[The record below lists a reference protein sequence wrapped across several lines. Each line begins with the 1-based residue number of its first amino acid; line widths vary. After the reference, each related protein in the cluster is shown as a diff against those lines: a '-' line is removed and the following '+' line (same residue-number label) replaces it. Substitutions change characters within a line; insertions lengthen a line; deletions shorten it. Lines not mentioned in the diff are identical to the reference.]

1 MDFTKY
7 DDVLKMKGYD
17 GYIDP
22 QGHFYRVKMRL
33 RPTCNHEI
41 WAEEY
46 LKTNALNCRDIAVSE
61 SLILNLVTLKTY
73 TEKLIHLHGFIYYS
87 HDELLY
93 KPIIKLPNPKIF
105 GKRATEE
112 QMDALYSIMLINNE
126 KTNIPI
132 FDGALDYIG
141 LEDESKEVDYEEDKY
156 KRFK

>member
-7 DDVLKMKGYD
+7 DDVTKMRCYD

-22 QGHFYRVKMRL
+22 NGNFYRVKQRL
-33 RPTCNHEI
+33 RPICNHEL

-46 LKTNALNCRDIAVSE
+46 LKNNALECRDISISE
-61 SLILNLVTLKTY
+61 SLLLNLITLKTC

-93 KPIIKLPNPKIF
+93 KPIIKMPNPKIF
-105 GKRATEE
+105 GKRSTEE

-126 KTNIPI
+126 NTNIPI
-132 FDGALDYIG
+132 FDGALDYVG
-141 LEDESKEVDYEEDKY
+141 LEDEREAVYEEDKY
-156 KRFK
+156 KRLK